1 MAFKD
6 FKGQEQGVELLQRSL
21 ERGRLAHGYLFT
33 GHQLDQLEALARTLA
48 KTLNCLHPVTRGG
61 VAVDCCDQ
69 CLSCQK
75 IEHGNHADVFWVRPE
90 SKLRQI
96 RIRQIVRR
104 ENSPPRVLLDAVNLK
119 PTESQYKFAI
129 IVAADRMNEEAAN
142 AFLKTLEE
150 PPPHSVLILLT
161 TEPQRLLET
170 ILSRCL
176 RLNFAAEGP
185 QQLTPAQMEWLASF
199 SETAAADQKSLLGRY
214 RLMDVLLKKL
224 NEVKETIDETLTARS
239 PLEKYEDVEEQL
251 RDKWEQ
257 ELKAAIEAEYRRQR
271 GDFLLALQWWLR
283 DVWVQTLNKVQSP
296 KSEVQSPEA
305 KVESTRPRIEAGG
318 AGAETVNH
326 QLSAID
332 SPEGLLVLPQM
343 AGTKR
348 VAQRISPKQAMENLR
363 VMEQLQRW
371 LSTNVQEAL
380 ALEVGLLKLHL

>member
-6 FKGQEQGVELLQRSL
+6 FPEQEQGVQLLQRSL

-33 GHQLDQLEALARTLA
+33 GHQLDPLEGLARTLA
-48 KTLNCLHPVTRGG
+48 KTLNCLHPVKKGG
-61 VAVDCCDQ
+61 VAVDCCDR

-104 ENSPPRVLLDAVNLK
+104 KDSPPRVLLDVVNLK
-119 PTESQYKFAI
+119 PTESQYKVAI

-150 PPPHSVLILLT
+150 PPPRSVLILLT

-176 RLNFAAEGP
+176 RLNFAGEGP
-185 QQLTPAQMEWLASF
+185 QQLAPAQLEWLGTF
-199 SETAAADQKSLLGRY
+199 SEMAAAEQKSLLGRY
-214 RLMDVLLKKL
+214 RLMDVLLRKL
-224 NEVKETIDETLTARS
+224 NGVRASIEEALTARS
-239 PLEKYEDVEEQL
+239 PLEKYEDAEEQL
-251 RDKWEQ
+251 RDKWEE

-271 GDFLLALQWWLR
+271 ADFLLALQWWLR
-283 DVWVQTLNKVQSP
+283 DVWVQTLSQVQSPESKVQSP
-296 KSEVQSPEA
+296 KSR
-305 KVESTRPRIEAGG
+305 VETGG
-318 AGAETVNH
+318 AGSETINH
-326 QLSAID
+326 QPSTIH
-332 SPEGLLVLPQM
+332 SPEVLLVFPQM

-348 VAQRISPKQAMENLR
+348 VAQRISPKEARENLR
-363 VMEQLQRW
+363 IMEQLQRW

-380 ALEVGLLKLHL
+380 ALEVGLLKLRL

>member
-1 MAFKD
+1 
-6 FKGQEQGVELLQRSL
+6 
-21 ERGRLAHGYLFT
+21 
-33 GHQLDQLEALARTLA
+33 
-48 KTLNCLHPVTRGG
+48 
-61 VAVDCCDQ
+61 
-69 CLSCQK
+69 
-75 IEHGNHADVFWVRPE
+75 
-90 SKLRQI
+90 
-96 RIRQIVRR
+96 
-104 ENSPPRVLLDAVNLK
+104 
-119 PTESQYKFAI
+119 
-129 IVAADRMNEEAAN
+129 
-142 AFLKTLEE
+142 
-150 PPPHSVLILLT
+150 
-161 TEPQRLLET
+161 
-170 ILSRCL
+170 
-176 RLNFAAEGP
+176 
-185 QQLTPAQMEWLASF
+185 
-199 SETAAADQKSLLGRY
+199 
-214 RLMDVLLKKL
+214 MDVLLKKL

-318 AGAETVNH
+318 AGAETINH